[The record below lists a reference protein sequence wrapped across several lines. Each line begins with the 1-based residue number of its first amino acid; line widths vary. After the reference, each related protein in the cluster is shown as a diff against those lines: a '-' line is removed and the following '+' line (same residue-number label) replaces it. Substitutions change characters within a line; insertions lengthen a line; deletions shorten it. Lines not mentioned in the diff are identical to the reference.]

1 MNGQRSSLYRGTL
14 TMLLCAILL
23 STIFC
28 TTVLAG
34 RHDAATGREDPSAS
48 QTLITGETLDPD
60 GASPA
65 DGGGTGDPPNEG
77 DPDDYDKI
85 IVQFIVT
92 LMASPVIL
100 GYIY

>member
-14 TMLLCAILL
+14 ALFLCAILL

-34 RHDAATGREDPSAS
+34 RDAATGREDPSAS
-48 QTLITGETLDPD
+48 QTLIAGETLDPD

-65 DGGGTGDPPNEG
+65 DGGGSGDPPNEG